1 LHNYT
6 LYVQSDKNYI
16 FQYTNYYGFAS
27 ILLIL
32 KKYHQIIHLLNK
44 VIQIRFNLEK
54 SLDIILFA
62 LIFSIMSISAT
73 PLFISAAHKSS
84 GKTTITIGLLSA
96 LKNKGLI
103 VQPFKKGP
111 DYIDPLWHGS
121 ASGRPCYTLD
131 FNTMTQDEI
140 LQLVARKMTGCDMS
154 LIEGNK
160 GLYDGLDL
168 DGSNSNA
175 AIAKLVNAPVILV
188 LDTRGM
194 TRGIAPLIL
203 GYQSFDPDINI
214 AGVILNQLGGSRH
227 EGKLR
232 SVIEHYTDVS
242 VLGAV
247 HKDPRLEIIERH
259 LGLMPSNE
267 DGEAQQKVRAIG
279 EIISSQVDL
288 DKIITISQQQT
299 ATQLAEITPLTTP
312 APTPKA
318 TLRLA
323 YINDSA
329 FGFYYP
335 GDLEALQAAGAEL
348 IEVNSLKDTQLPE
361 NIDGLFI
368 GGGFPEERRTELQ
381 ANHLFRHAVYDAIEN
396 GLPTYAEC
404 GGLMFLCRNIIS
416 DNKSFAMVGI
426 IPADA
431 KMETSPQGRGL
442 IRFSETEL
450 MPWPC
455 NTKSN
460 TDSPVI
466 SAHEFHYSH
475 LINISQ
481 PLNYAYKIHRGSGI
495 DGEHDGIVYKNL
507 LACYA
512 HLQDS
517 RQNHWAKRFIDF
529 IQQKIQ
535 QKKRAEK

>member
-1 LHNYT
+1 
-6 LYVQSDKNYI
+6 
-16 FQYTNYYGFAS
+16 
-27 ILLIL
+27 
-32 KKYHQIIHLLNK
+32 
-44 VIQIRFNLEK
+44 
-54 SLDIILFA
+54 
-62 LIFSIMSISAT
+62 MPISAT

-96 LKNKGLI
+96 LKNKGLS

-121 ASGRPCYTLD
+121 ASGTPCYTLD
-131 FNTMTQDEI
+131 FNTMSRDEI
-140 LQLVARKMTGCDMS
+140 LQLVSRKLTSCDIS

-175 AIAKLVNAPVILV
+175 AIAKLVDAPVILV
-188 LDTRGM
+188 LDARGM

-203 GYQSFDPDINI
+203 GYQSFDSGINI

-227 EGKLR
+227 ESKLR

-247 HKDPRLEIIERH
+247 HKDKRLEIVERH

-267 DGEAQQKVRAIG
+267 DGEAQKKIQDIG
-279 EIISSQVDL
+279 ATIASQVDL
-288 DKIITISQQQT
+288 EQIIDISHLHSPKHLKSTIK
-299 ATQLAEITPLTTP
+299 TTP
-312 APTPKA
+312 NTQKLEPQV
-318 TLRLA
+318 RLA

-335 GDLEALQAAGAEL
+335 GDLEALEAAGAEL
-348 IEVNSLKDTQLPE
+348 VEVNSLVDKQLPD
-361 NIDGLFI
+361 NINGLFI
-368 GGGFPEERRTELQ
+368 GGGFPEERLQELH
-381 ANHLFRHAVYDAIEN
+381 ANHSFRLSVYQAIEN

-404 GGLMFLCRNIIS
+404 GGLMYLCRSLICA
-416 DNKSFAMVGI
+416 DQQVDMVGI

-431 KMETSPQGRGL
+431 KMEETPQGRGL
-442 IRFSETEL
+442 IRFSETPL
-450 MPWPC
+450 MPWPAAPSA
-455 NTKSN
+455 TKLNSSAASA
-460 TDSPVI
+460 DSAGNLII

-475 LINISQ
+475 LINISE
-481 PLNYAYKIHRGSGI
+481 PLNYAYTIHRGSGI
-495 DGEHDGIVYKNL
+495 DGHHDGIVYKNL

-512 HLQDS
+512 HLQDTK
-517 RQNHWAKRFIDF
+517 QNHWAKRFIQF
-529 IQQKIQ
+529 IQHIENDM
-535 QKKRAEK
+535 A

>member
-1 LHNYT
+1 
-6 LYVQSDKNYI
+6 
-16 FQYTNYYGFAS
+16 
-27 ILLIL
+27 
-32 KKYHQIIHLLNK
+32 
-44 VIQIRFNLEK
+44 
-54 SLDIILFA
+54 
-62 LIFSIMSISAT
+62 MSITST

-121 ASGRPCYTLD
+121 ASGKPCYTLD
-131 FNTMTQDEI
+131 FNTMAQDEI
-140 LQLVARKMTGCDMS
+140 LQLVARKMNGCDIS

-175 AIAKLVNAPVILV
+175 AIAKLVKAPVILV

-232 SVIEHYTDVS
+232 SVIEHYTDVC

-247 HKDPRLEIIERH
+247 HKDKRLEIVERH

-267 DGEAQQKVRAIG
+267 DGEAQKKVTAIG

-299 ATQLAEITPLTTP
+299 ANKLDTFIPLATSVQTKKTI
-312 APTPKA
+312 
-318 TLRLA
+318 LRLA

-348 IEVNSLKDTQLPE
+348 IEVNSLKDTQLPD

-368 GGGFPEERRTELQ
+368 GGGFPEERREELQ
-381 ANHLFRHAVYDAIEN
+381 ANQLFRQAVYNAIEN

-416 DNKSFAMVGI
+416 GNEQFPMVGI

-431 KMETSPQGRGL
+431 KMEATPQGRGL

-455 NTKSN
+455 DSTSSTAKSDTN
-460 TDSPVI
+460 STVI

-475 LINISQ
+475 LINISK

-535 QKKRAEK
+535 QKKRAEQ